1 PPRAAATPNAERRN
15 SENSAFVFLNC
26 PDVIRSENSKCAV
39 VLTARYPAA
48 RRDDVMNMLV
58 KIISEQLC
66 IPADEITPEKSFV
79 DDLGV

>member
-1 PPRAAATPNAERRN
+1 
-15 SENSAFVFLNC
+15 
-26 PDVIRSENSKCAV
+26 
-39 VLTARYPAA
+39 
-48 RRDDVMNMLV
+48 MNMLV